1 MGYRRTYIQS
11 VFHIPDA
18 AKLAQEIL
26 SLQKIGDNFQKIV
39 ILGDRSPRYQNED
52 GILFGSIAQSAA
64 THQPSF

>member
-11 VFHIPDA
+11 VFHILDT

-39 ILGDRSPRYQNED
+39 ILGDRSQRYQNED
-52 GILFGSIAQSAA
+52 GILFVDIYDFLLKREIS
-64 THQPSF
+64 

>member
-11 VFHIPDA
+11 VFHILDT

-39 ILGDRSPRYQNED
+39 ILGDRSQRYQNED
-52 GILFGSIAQSAA
+52 GILFVDIYDFLLKRGIS
-64 THQPSF
+64 

>member
-11 VFHIPDA
+11 VFHIRDT

-39 ILGDRSPRYQNED
+39 ILGDRSQRYQNED
-52 GILFGSIAQSAA
+52 GILFVDIYDFLLKREIS
-64 THQPSF
+64 